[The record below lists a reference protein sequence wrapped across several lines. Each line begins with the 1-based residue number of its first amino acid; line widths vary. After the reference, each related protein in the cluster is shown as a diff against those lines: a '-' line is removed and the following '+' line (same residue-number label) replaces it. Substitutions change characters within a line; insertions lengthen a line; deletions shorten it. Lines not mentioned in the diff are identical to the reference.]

1 MKLKHLFF
9 SLLLISGILF
19 NKTYAQPE
27 LWGMTSEGG
36 KYNIGTIFKTDINGE
51 NHSLQY
57 SWFRY
62 GGASPFHS
70 ELCKA
75 SNGKF
80 YGMTYSG
87 GTNNYGVLF
96 EYDPDTDVYTKKM
109 DFDSI
114 KGSNPYG
121 SLMQAS
127 NNKLYGM
134 TYMGGANDYGVLFE
148 YDPDTDVYTKKMDF
162 DSIKGSNPYGSLMQA
177 SNNKLY
183 GMTYMG
189 GANDYG
195 VLFEYDPDN
204 DTYTKKLDFNKI
216 NGSRPYSNLIETGTT
231 GFEDISFNSKIDI
244 YPNPATEILNI
255 VYDKKFVMELYDI
268 TGRQV
273 LKSETKETNISE
285 LESGTYIIL
294 IKDKQG
300 AVLKTDKL
308 TILL

>member
-87 GTNNYGVLF
+87 GTNN
-96 EYDPDTDVYTKKM
+96 
-109 DFDSI
+109 
-114 KGSNPYG
+114 
-121 SLMQAS
+121 
-127 NNKLYGM
+127 
-134 TYMGGANDYGVLFE
+134 YGVLFE